1 MQVRKV
7 TKSHIPFVAGKQK
20 MKEKKDVGEFSY
32 HIPTQVQVKVL
43 FPAHFQ
49 VWTSVEQESRINSTK
64 KTTLCEP
71 LVTQFQ
77 LCTGAAEHPQRVE

>member
-1 MQVRKV
+1 
-7 TKSHIPFVAGKQK
+7 

-64 KTTLCEP
+64 KTTLC
-71 LVTQFQ
+71 
-77 LCTGAAEHPQRVE
+77 